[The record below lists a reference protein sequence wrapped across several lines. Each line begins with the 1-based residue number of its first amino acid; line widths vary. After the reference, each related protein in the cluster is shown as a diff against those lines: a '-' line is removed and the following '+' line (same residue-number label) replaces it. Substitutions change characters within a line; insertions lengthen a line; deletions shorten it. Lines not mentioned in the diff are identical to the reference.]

1 MQLFSHTY
9 VLLYMQVLDLMS
21 ISVMCARTKMSQD
34 NVSFW
39 PSNPIFGELP
49 FMKLCC
55 ETVFVFEVHSLKDK
69 ATLSET
75 QNKSASLY
83 QVAEVDAGLC

>member
-1 MQLFSHTY
+1 
-9 VLLYMQVLDLMS
+9 MS
-21 ISVMCARTKMSQD
+21 
-34 NVSFW
+34 
-39 PSNPIFGELP
+39 PFGPQTLKLA
-49 FMKLCC
+49 FMKLCS